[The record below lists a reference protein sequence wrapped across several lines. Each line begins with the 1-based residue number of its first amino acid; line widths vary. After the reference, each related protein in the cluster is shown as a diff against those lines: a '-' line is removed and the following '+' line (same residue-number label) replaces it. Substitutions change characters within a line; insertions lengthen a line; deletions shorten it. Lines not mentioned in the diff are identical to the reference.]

1 MANMSYCRFYN
12 TRLDMEDCLEAL
24 RNGEISSK
32 EELKSCKRM
41 FSSIM
46 GYFFEEGVDIDE
58 EAFDEWLND
67 LECEE

>member
-1 MANMSYCRFYN
+1 MANMSYCRFHN

-24 RNGEISSK
+24 RYGEISSE
-32 EELKSCKRM
+32 EELRYCKWM

-46 GYFFEEGVDIDE
+46 DYFIEEGVDIDE